1 MILSVAPAA
10 YARCVCTVREN
21 DEGHLS
27 NMVVIA
33 VESPPNP
40 TVTSYA
46 LPPIAGRSFPQR
58 PLQVH

>member
-46 LPPIAGRSFPQR
+46 LP
-58 PLQVH
+58 L